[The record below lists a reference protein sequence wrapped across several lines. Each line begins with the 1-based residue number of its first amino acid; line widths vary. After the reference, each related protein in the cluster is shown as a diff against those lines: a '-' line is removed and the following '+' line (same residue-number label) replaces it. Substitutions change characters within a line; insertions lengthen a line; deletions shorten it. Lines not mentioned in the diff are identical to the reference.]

1 MFETPDDLHGLQV
14 LLDTSWAG
22 SSSHLKSII
31 RPGERTLDAEQVVRV
46 CQGMCTLAI
55 ATVTRRGE
63 PRISGADGHLL
74 HGRWIIGTHRRAA
87 KARHLAARPGISATF
102 MRGEQLGI
110 FTHGQ
115 AVVLNPEDA
124 RSDPSWLAVH
134 DYLVNH
140 YGDDDDGPG
149 WDECIWYRIDPS
161 WMVAYSVDPSGCST
175 NNHQSD
181 ESSRGPT
188 SGRHSEASRG

>member
-1 MFETPDDLHGLQV
+1 MFETSDELASLQV

-31 RPGERTLDAEQVVRV
+31 RPGESALDAEQVVQV

-74 HGRWIIGTHRRAA
+74 HGRWIVGTHRQAA
-87 KARHLAARPGISATF
+87 KARHLAERPGISATF
-102 MRGEQLGI
+102 MHGEQLGI
-110 FTHGQ
+110 FTHGH
-115 AVVLNPEDA
+115 AVPLNPVGTS
-124 RSDPSWLAVH
+124 SDPTWTTVR

-140 YGDDDDGPG
+140 YDDDGDNPF
-149 WDECIWYRIDPS
+149 WDENVWYRIDPN
-161 WMVAYSVDPSGCST
+161 WMVAYSVDPVGLVDQRPSV
-175 NNHQSD
+175 
-181 ESSRGPT
+181 
-188 SGRHSEASRG
+188 

>member
-1 MFETPDDLHGLQV
+1 MFETPAELHDLQV

-22 SSSHLKSII
+22 SSSHLKSIVL
-31 RPGERTLDAEQVVRV
+31 PGERTLDAEQVVRV

-87 KARHLAARPGISATF
+87 KAQHLAARPGISATF

-110 FTHGQ
+110 FTHGH
-115 AVVLNPEDA
+115 AVPLNPEGTS
-124 RSDPSWLAVH
+124 SDPAWPTVR

-140 YGDDDDGPG
+140 YGDDGEGPF
-149 WDECIWYRIDPS
+149 WDESVWYRIDPS
-161 WMVAYSVDPSGCST
+161 WMVAYSADPVGLLE
-175 NNHQSD
+175 QQ
-181 ESSRGPT
+181 PPV
-188 SGRHSEASRG
+188 

>member
-1 MFETPDDLHGLQV
+1 MFETPDELHSLQV
-14 LLDTSWAG
+14 LLDTSLAG
-22 SSSHLKSII
+22 SSNHLKSII
-31 RPGERTLDAEQVVRV
+31 QPGESTLDAEQVVRV

-74 HGRWIIGTHRRAA
+74 HGRWIFGTHRQAA

-110 FTHGQ
+110 FTHGH
-115 AVVLNPEDA
+115 AVPLNPEGTS
-124 RSDPSWLAVH
+124 SDPTWPAIR

-140 YGDDDDGPG
+140 YDGDSDDPF
-149 WDECIWYRIDPS
+149 WDENVWYRIDPS
-161 WMVAYSVDPSGCST
+161 WMVAYSTDPVGLLD
-175 NNHQSD
+175 QQ
-181 ESSRGPT
+181 PPV
-188 SGRHSEASRG
+188 

>member
-1 MFETPDDLHGLQV
+1 MFETPDEIHGLQS

-31 RPGERTLDAEQVVRV
+31 RPGESTLDAEQVVRV
-46 CQGMCTLAI
+46 CRGMCTLAI

-74 HGRWIIGTHRRAA
+74 HGRWIIGTDRQAA
-87 KARHLAARPGISATF
+87 KARHLATRPGISATF

-124 RSDPSWLAVH
+124 RSDPSWPAVH

-140 YGDDDDGPG
+140 YGDGDGPG

-161 WMVAYSVDPSGCST
+161 WMVAYSVDPVALLD
-175 NNHQSD
+175 QQPPD
-181 ESSRGPT
+181 
-188 SGRHSEASRG
+188 